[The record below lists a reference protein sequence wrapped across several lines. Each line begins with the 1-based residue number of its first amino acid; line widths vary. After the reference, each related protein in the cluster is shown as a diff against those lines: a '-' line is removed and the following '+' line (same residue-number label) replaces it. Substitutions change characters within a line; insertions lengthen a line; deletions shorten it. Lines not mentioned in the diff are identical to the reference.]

1 MKTEIRYE
9 SELGSK
15 NSKTEITG
23 DLMEVI
29 AGIAVIIRTIIQA
42 TKNDEDVSELI
53 EKGVEFALRKEDMDH
68 ECKN

>member
-42 TKNDEDVSELI
+42 TKNDEDV
-53 EKGVEFALRKEDMDH
+53 
-68 ECKN
+68 

>member
-9 SELGSK
+9 SELGSE
-15 NSKTEITG
+15 NQKTEITG

-53 EKGVEFALRKEDMDH
+53 EKGVMYALGKEDMDY
-68 ECKN
+68 ERKN

>member
-53 EKGVEFALRKEDMDH
+53 KKGVMYALGKEDMDH